1 MLIFPCLITDF
12 IQSLPNVEA
21 WKSYVDSGVGELER
35 GFPAF
40 KATLLG
46 ATACLVFTTLGLLR
60 PQIQKFHLNKHK
72 ATCLHPLQIPT
83 HFQEL
88 APIC

>member
-40 KATLLG
+40 KATVAWRYCVLG
-46 ATACLVFTTLGLLR
+46 VHNSRVASTPDSEVSS
-60 PQIQKFHLNKHK
+60 
-72 ATCLHPLQIPT
+72 
-83 HFQEL
+83 
-88 APIC
+88 

>member
-1 MLIFPCLITDF
+1 MLIVALE
-12 IQSLPNVEA
+12 N
-21 WKSYVDSGVGELER
+21 WKG
-35 GFPAF
+35 GFLRLKP
-40 KATLLG
+40 LWLG